1 MPGGADAAYS
11 RRMRFGITILP
22 EQRWS
27 DAERLWR
34 GAEELGFDHAWTYDH
49 LVWAGL
55 PDAPWF
61 GALPTLT
68 AAAMVTRRVR
78 LGTFVSSP
86 NYRHPYVFA
95 RDLLALDDI
104 SGGRLICGI
113 GTGGDL
119 DAHILGEDLSLKDRV
134 ERFHEFVGLLD
145 RLLREDHLDHRGRFY
160 STVDARTLPGPVQS
174 PRIPFLVAA
183 NGPRALRL
191 AAAVGEGWVTY
202 GVGGDT
208 LDDWWEG
215 IAGLCGRLD
224 EAEEAAV
231 RSKPLDRYLSLD
243 GSPRFSL
250 ESVGLFEE
258 LTGKAAELGFTDV
271 VTHWPRA
278 EGVYAGSERVLEQ
291 VAERLPHLR

>member
-1 MPGGADAAYS
+1 
-11 RRMRFGITILP
+11 MRFGITILP

-34 GAEELGFDHAWTYDH
+34 GAEDLGFDHAWTYDH

-104 SGGRLICGI
+104 SGGRLICGL

-160 STVDARTLPGPVQS
+160 STVDARMLPGPVQA

-224 EAEEAAV
+224 EAEQAAV

-278 EGVYAGSERVLEQ
+278 EGVYGGSERVLEQ